1 MFVHSQLIPLH
12 RRNGGRSSLD
22 DQSGSLQTPSA
33 RGWPEGVH
41 MCTMQFVAISCNN
54 KLTLMQAGEK
64 LRTAY
69 VRGGLASLS
78 LMLTSAFV
86 VVRRCLMC

>member
-1 MFVHSQLIPLH
+1 MISQVHYRLPQLEDGL
-12 RRNGGRSSLD
+12 REYMWYN
-22 DQSGSLQTPSA
+22 
-33 RGWPEGVH
+33 
-41 MCTMQFVAISCNN
+41 AISCNN